1 MRDAKKEGSSK
12 CGDVAR
18 GLLTEKTGRNSTK
31 TTITAAVSSYI
42 SFTHYKKPFTAKCKV
57 HLISLRA
64 TAATESCHLSQ

>member
-12 CGDVAR
+12 CSDVVR
-18 GLLTEKTGRNSTK
+18 GLLTEKTDRNRAK
-31 TTITAAVSSYI
+31 TTTAVSSYI

-64 TAATESCHLSQ
+64 TADKSCH